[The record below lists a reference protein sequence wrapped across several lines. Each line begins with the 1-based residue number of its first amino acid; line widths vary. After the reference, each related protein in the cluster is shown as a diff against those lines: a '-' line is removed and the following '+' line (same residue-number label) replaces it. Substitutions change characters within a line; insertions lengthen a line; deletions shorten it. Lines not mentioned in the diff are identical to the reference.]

1 MPNISKTVADRGK
14 PKIIVSDDDL
24 LRLTRLAE
32 AAGRH
37 SPEIADTLLSELE
50 RAGVVGAHAMP
61 DNVIRMG
68 STVQYRPDDG
78 EARRVLLVFPGEA
91 DIAMNRVSILT
102 PIGTALLG
110 LSPGQ
115 SIEWTARD
123 QRIHRLA
130 ILSVD
135 NTALAEQKASA

>member
-1 MPNISKTVADRGK
+1 MPNLSNAAADRGK
-14 PKIIVSDDDL
+14 PKILVSDDDL

-32 AAGRH
+32 AASRH
-37 SPEIADTLLSELE
+37 SPDIAETLLSELE
-50 RAGVVGAHAMP
+50 RAGVVPPEAMP

-68 STVQYRPDDG
+68 STVEYRPDDG
-78 EARRVLLVFPGEA
+78 EPRRVLLVFPGEA
-91 DIAMNRVSILT
+91 DIAMNRISILT

-123 QRIHRLA
+123 QRVHRLA

-135 NTALAEQKASA
+135 NTALSERQASA